1 MGRIS
6 RNEEIIRKVEALALD
21 MLTKVEGTKE
31 AQVTLDLKMD
41 VFERVCKWIQ
51 IRNKIEDPD
60 GGAIGDYKRRLAGE
74 DTAHVPPSRRPKN
87 RNPAGGG
94 EALTA
99 LKSRL
104 PSADDGNA
112 HDNSD
117 AAVG

>member
-1 MGRIS
+1 MGRIT
-6 RNEEIIRKVEALALD
+6 RNEEIIRKVESLALN
-21 MLTKVEGTKE
+21 MLAKVEGKE
-31 AQVTLDLKMD
+31 EQVTLDLKMD

-74 DTAHVPPSRRPKN
+74 DTQHVPPSRRPKN
-87 RNPAGGG
+87 RDSAGG
-94 EALTA
+94 EALNA

-117 AAVG
+117 AT